1 VIYTIS
7 NFRGHLLR
15 VSCLVSGGKDS
26 IYALWCALHQYEVVS
41 IINFESEKSESLLFH
56 IPNSKYVS
64 LIAEMF
70 SLPLI
75 SVKIKSNNLNE
86 EIEQLVYA
94 IRKYDTEA
102 IITGGIR
109 SEFQRYHFNRAAYL
123 ANVKCF
129 NPLWRLSPELIIQD
143 LINYRFEII
152 LISVS
157 SMGLDHNFL
166 GKKITPKLISKIRDI
181 SYGSDL
187 AITGEGGEYESFVL
201 DAPFFPSRIVIQES
215 RIHWDEFREEG
226 SLEIIRA
233 ALESKG

>member
-1 VIYTIS
+1 M
-7 NFRGHLLR
+7 R

-41 IINFESEKSESLLFH
+41 IINFESDKSESLLFH
-56 IPNSKYVS
+56 IPNSKHVT

-70 SLPLI
+70 SIPLI
-75 SVKIKSNNLNE
+75 SVKIKSDDLKE
-86 EIEQLVYA
+86 EIEQLVDA
-94 IRKYDTEA
+94 IRKSETEA

-109 SEFQRYHFNRAAYL
+109 SEFQRYHFNRAALL

-143 LINYRFEII
+143 LINNRFEII

-157 SMGLDHNFL
+157 SMGLDQNFL
-166 GKKITPKLISKIRDI
+166 GKRLTPRLISKIREK
-181 SYGSDL
+181 SHGSDL

-215 RIHWDEFREEG
+215 QIHWDEFREEG
-226 SLEIIRA
+226 SLEIISA
-233 ALESKG
+233 TLESKG

>member
-1 VIYTIS
+1 
-7 NFRGHLLR
+7 LR

-41 IINFESEKSESLLFH
+41 IINFESDKSESLLFH
-56 IPNSKYVS
+56 IPNAKYVS
-64 LIAEMF
+64 LVAKMF

-75 SVKIKSNNLNE
+75 SIKIKSDDLEE
-86 EIEQLVYA
+86 EIKQIVSA
-94 IRKYDTEA
+94 IRKSRIEA
-102 IITGGIR
+102 IVTGGIR
-109 SEFQRYHFNRAAYL
+109 SEFQRYHFNRAALL

-143 LINYRFEII
+143 LINNNFEII

-157 SMGLDHNFL
+157 SMGLDQNFL
-166 GKKITPKLISKIRDI
+166 GKKLTPSLINKIRDL

-201 DAPFFPSRIVIQES
+201 DAPFFPSRIVIQETQ
-215 RIHWDEFREEG
+215 IHWNEFREEG
-226 SLEIIRA
+226 YLEIIKA
-233 ALESKG
+233 ILEPKG

>member
-1 VIYTIS
+1 M
-7 NFRGHLLR
+7 R

-41 IINFESEKSESLLFH
+41 IINIESDKSESLLFH
-56 IPNSKYVS
+56 IPNAKYVS

-75 SVKIKSNNLNE
+75 SIKIKSDDLNE
-86 EIEQLVYA
+86 EMKQLISA
-94 IRKYDTEA
+94 IRKSRAEA
-102 IITGGIR
+102 IVTGGIR
-109 SEFQRYHFNRAAYL
+109 SEFQRYHFNRAALL

-129 NPLWRLSPELIIQD
+129 NPLWRLSSELIIKD
-143 LINYRFEII
+143 LISNNFDII

-157 SMGLDHNFL
+157 SMGLDQNFL
-166 GKKITPKLISKIRDI
+166 GKKLTPRLINKIRDA

-201 DAPFFPSRIVIQES
+201 DAPFFPSRIVLQETQ
-215 RIHWDEFREEG
+215 IHWDEFREEG
-226 SLEIIRA
+226 YLEIINA
-233 ALESKG
+233 SLESKG

>member
-1 VIYTIS
+1 M
-7 NFRGHLLR
+7 R

-41 IINFESEKSESLLFH
+41 IINFVSDKSESLLFH
-56 IPNSKYVS
+56 IPNAKYVS
-64 LIAEMF
+64 LLAEMF

-75 SVKIKSNNLNE
+75 SIKIKSDDLKE
-86 EIEQLVYA
+86 EMNQLVNA
-94 IRKYDTEA
+94 IRKSRTQA

-109 SEFQRYHFNRAAYL
+109 SEFQRYHFNRAALL

-143 LINYRFEII
+143 LISNNFEII

-157 SMGLDHNFL
+157 SMGLDQNFL
-166 GKKITPKLISKIRDI
+166 GKKLTPKLINKIRDN
-181 SYGSDL
+181 SNGSEL

-201 DAPFFPSRIVIQES
+201 DAPFFPSRIVIQETQ
-215 RIHWDEFREEG
+215 IHWDEYREEG
-226 SLEIIRA
+226 YLEIISA
-233 ALESKG
+233 FLKSKG

>member
-1 VIYTIS
+1 M
-7 NFRGHLLR
+7 R
-15 VSCLVSGGKDS
+15 VSCLISGGKDS

-41 IINFESEKSESLLFH
+41 LISIVSDNLESLLFH

-75 SVKIKSNNLNE
+75 SVTIKSDGLKE
-86 EIEQLVYA
+86 EIEQLVNA
-94 IRKYDTEA
+94 IYKSETEA

-109 SEFQRYHFNRAAYL
+109 SDFQRYHFNRAALL

-143 LINYRFEII
+143 LIKNHFEVI

-157 SMGLDHNFL
+157 SMGLGKDFL
-166 GKKITPKLISKIRDI
+166 GKKLTPKLISKIKDN
-181 SYGSDL
+181 SYDFDQ
-187 AITGEGGEYESFVL
+187 AIIGEGGEYESFVL

-215 RIHWDEFREEG
+215 QIHWDEFRDEG
-226 SLEIIRA
+226 TLEIIKA
-233 ALESKG
+233 ILESKE

>member
-1 VIYTIS
+1 M
-7 NFRGHLLR
+7 R

-26 IYALWCALHQYEVVS
+26 IYALWHAFHQYEVVS
-41 IINFESEKSESLLFH
+41 IINFVSDNSESLLFH

-75 SVKIKSNNLNE
+75 SVKLKSDDIKE
-86 EIEQLVYA
+86 EIEQLITA
-94 IRKYDTEA
+94 ICKSETEA

-109 SEFQRYHFNRAAYL
+109 SEFQRYHFNRAALL

-143 LINYRFEII
+143 LINNRFEII

-157 SMGLDHNFL
+157 SMGLDQNFL
-166 GKKITPKLISKIRDI
+166 GKRLTPRLISKIREK
-181 SYGSDL
+181 SHGSDL

-201 DAPFFPSRIVIQES
+201 DAPFFPSRRVIQES
-215 RIHWDEFREEG
+215 QIRWDEFREEG
-226 SLEIIRA
+226 SLEIISA
-233 ALESKG
+233 TLEHKG

>member
-1 VIYTIS
+1 M
-7 NFRGHLLR
+7 R

-26 IYALWCALHQYEVVS
+26 IYALWYAFHQYEVVS
-41 IINFESEKSESLLFH
+41 IINFVSDNSESLLFH

-75 SVKIKSNNLNE
+75 SVKIKSDDIKD
-86 EIEQLVYA
+86 EIEQLVTA
-94 IRKYDTEA
+94 ICKSESEA

-109 SEFQRYHFNRAAYL
+109 SEFQRYHFNRATML

-143 LINYRFEII
+143 LINNHFEII

-157 SMGLDHNFL
+157 SMGLGKNFL
-166 GKKITPKLISKIRDI
+166 GKKLTPKLINKIKDLP
-181 SYGSDL
+181 YGFDHT
-187 AITGEGGEYESFVL
+187 IVGEGGEYESFVL
-201 DAPFFPSRIVIQES
+201 DAPFFPSRIVIQDS

-226 SLEIIRA
+226 SLEIINA
-233 ALESKG
+233 ILESKE

>member
-1 VIYTIS
+1 M
-7 NFRGHLLR
+7 R

-26 IYALWCALHQYEVVS
+26 IYALWCAIHQYEVVS
-41 IINFESEKSESLLFH
+41 IINFESDKSESLLFH
-56 IPNSKYVS
+56 IPNAKYVS

-75 SVKIKSNNLNE
+75 SIKIKSDDLKE
-86 EIEQLVYA
+86 EMKQLVSA
-94 IRKYDTEA
+94 IRKSRAEA
-102 IITGGIR
+102 IVTGGIR
-109 SEFQRYHFNRAAYL
+109 SEFQRYHFNRAALL

-143 LINYRFEII
+143 LISNNFEII

-157 SMGLDHNFL
+157 SMGLDQNFL
-166 GKKITPKLISKIRDI
+166 GKKLTPRLINKIRDA

-201 DAPFFPSRIVIQES
+201 DAPFFPSRIVIQETQ
-215 RIHWDEFREEG
+215 IHWDEFREEG
-226 SLEIIRA
+226 YLEIINA
-233 ALESKG
+233 SLESKG

>member
-1 VIYTIS
+1 M
-7 NFRGHLLR
+7 R

-41 IINFESEKSESLLFH
+41 IINFESDKSESLLFH
-56 IPNSKYVS
+56 IPNAKYVS
-64 LIAEMF
+64 LVAKMF

-75 SVKIKSNNLNE
+75 SIKIKSDDLEE
-86 EIEQLVYA
+86 EIKQIVSA
-94 IRKYDTEA
+94 IRKSRIEA
-102 IITGGIR
+102 IVTGGIR
-109 SEFQRYHFNRAAYL
+109 SEFQRYHFNRAALL

-143 LINYRFEII
+143 LINNNFEII

-157 SMGLDHNFL
+157 SMGLDQNFL
-166 GKKITPKLISKIRDI
+166 GKKLTPSLINKIRDL

-201 DAPFFPSRIVIQES
+201 DAPFFPSRIVIQETQ
-215 RIHWDEFREEG
+215 IHWNEFREEG
-226 SLEIIRA
+226 YLEIIKA
-233 ALESKG
+233 ILEPKG

>member
-1 VIYTIS
+1 
-7 NFRGHLLR
+7 LR

-41 IINFESEKSESLLFH
+41 IINFESDKSESLLFH
-56 IPNSKYVS
+56 IPNAKYVS
-64 LIAEMF
+64 LVAKMF

-75 SVKIKSNNLNE
+75 SIKIKSDDLEE
-86 EIEQLVYA
+86 EIKQLVNA
-94 IRKYDTEA
+94 IRKSRIEA
-102 IITGGIR
+102 IVTGGIR
-109 SEFQRYHFNRAAYL
+109 SEFQRYHFNRAALL

-143 LINYRFEII
+143 LINNNFEII

-157 SMGLDHNFL
+157 SMGLDQNFL
-166 GKKITPKLISKIRDI
+166 GKKFTPSLINKIRDL

-201 DAPFFPSRIVIQES
+201 DAPFFPSRIVIQETQ
-215 RIHWDEFREEG
+215 IHWNEFREEG
-226 SLEIIRA
+226 YLEIIKA
-233 ALESKG
+233 ILEPKG

>member
-1 VIYTIS
+1 
-7 NFRGHLLR
+7 LR

-26 IYALWCALHQYEVVS
+26 IYALWYAFHQYEVVS
-41 IINFESEKSESLLFH
+41 IINFVSDSSESLLFH

-75 SVKIKSNNLNE
+75 SVKTKSDDIKE
-86 EIEQLVYA
+86 EIEQLTNA
-94 IRKYDTEA
+94 IRKSETEA

-109 SEFQRYHFNRAAYL
+109 SEFQRYHFNRAAML

-143 LINYRFEII
+143 LIKNHFEII

-157 SMGLDHNFL
+157 SMGLDKNFL
-166 GKKITPKLISKIRDI
+166 GEKLTPKLINKIKDLP
-181 SYGSDL
+181 YGFDH
-187 AITGEGGEYESFVL
+187 AIVGEGGEYESFVL
-201 DAPFFPSRIVIQES
+201 DAPFFPSRIVIQDS
-215 RIHWDEFREEG
+215 QIHWDEFREEG
-226 SLEIIRA
+226 SLEILNAI
-233 ALESKG
+233 LESKE